1 MSLVGYAR
9 VSTLDQN
16 TQMQTD
22 ALRVAGCDKIF
33 TEKGSGGDRSRVE
46 LAKALQYV
54 RDGDVFVCWK
64 LDRVARSVGH
74 LIAIVEELRGRNIGF
89 KSLTD
94 AIDTTTASGNLM
106 FQIIAAFAEF
116 ERNVIRERTMA
127 GLAAARA
134 RGRTGGRPRGYR
146 KIDGV
151 WVRPDE
157 ADATLKTA

>member
-46 LAKALQYV
+46 LSKALAYV

-94 AIDTTTASGNLM
+94 AIDTFDSTMGPRWGSLGVFHVYNHN
-106 FQIIAAFAEF
+106 AFSF
-116 ERNVIRERTMA
+116 
-127 GLAAARA
+127 
-134 RGRTGGRPRGYR
+134 
-146 KIDGV
+146 
-151 WVRPDE
+151 
-157 ADATLKTA
+157 